1 MNIPPFIGTFW
12 VVEGMRPDMTQMLVA
27 IGTDRDELIE
37 FIGNLDVRYKKE
49 FVAFKMQE
57 VGGTLLYIDQI
68 NATPTHAA
76 PTGQN

>member
-1 MNIPPFIGTFW
+1 MHIAPYIGTFW

-27 IGTDRDELIE
+27 IGTSRDELIDWV
-37 FIGNLDVRYKKE
+37 GNLDLRYRRE
-49 FVAFKMQE
+49 FIAFKMQE

-68 NATPTHAA
+68 NTTPTHPA